1 MFDGGEVLRA
11 STHSL
16 PTALSAAGY
25 PEQATLRPVRPAPTL
40 FPGHRAP
47 PAHFDGPRSITVRE
61 AAKLQGFPDTFRVH
75 GSFVSQMEQMTDAVP
90 PPRARAVLCVLV
102 ETASLGYG
110 MGTMKQGVDE
120 WWRNQ

>member
-1 MFDGGEVLRA
+1 MA
-11 STHSL
+11 S
-16 PTALSAAGY
+16 GY
-25 PEQATLRPVRPAPTL
+25 PCQAKLHPVRPANTL
-40 FPGHRAP
+40 FSSHWAP
-47 PAHFDGPRSITVRE
+47 LAHFDEPRSITVRE
-61 AAKLQGFPDTFRVH
+61 TAMLQGFPDTFRVH
-75 GSFVSQMEQMTDAVP
+75 GSFVSQREQMTDAVP